1 MGGTLPVRPPEL
13 GFNHASEKPPQSEF
27 GHRLVAIRQ
36 ARGLT
41 QTQLADAMGT
51 TQRVISRLETVADYP
66 TVPLLLE
73 LCRVLKVS
81 SDELLGLKP
90 PPRVEPPRQPPEEKR
105 LWRHLRVVAQ
115 LPERDQRAVL
125 RLAAKAQG
133 VG

>member
-1 MGGTLPVRPPEL
+1 MALTLVAAMP
-13 GFNHASEKPPQSEF
+13 AKKPPQSEF

-81 SDELLGLKP
+81 ADELLALKP

-125 RLAAKAQG
+125 RLIDTAAKATG